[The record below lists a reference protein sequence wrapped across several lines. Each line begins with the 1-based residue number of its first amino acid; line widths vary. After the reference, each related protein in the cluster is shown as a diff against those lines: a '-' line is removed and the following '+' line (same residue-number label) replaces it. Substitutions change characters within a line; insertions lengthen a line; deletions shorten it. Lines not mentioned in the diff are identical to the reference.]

1 MENVTNIENFED
13 IITSLGPFVC
23 QLPTASAKTL
33 GEETWHVSHFPFAL
47 NFILRFWKEL
57 LTYPLKEQESEELV
71 VTYDL

>member
-33 GEETWHVSHFPFAL
+33 GEET
-47 NFILRFWKEL
+47 
-57 LTYPLKEQESEELV
+57 
-71 VTYDL
+71 